1 MSRKREQL
9 RENKRELARQ
19 LGVSGKEV
27 PSALI
32 ENERVTEPRLLLST
46 LSVGVV
52 KRGFLQKP
60 QKTSLAVALYVVD
73 RSGARKVRT
82 VCGHATV
89 AKVGSVA
96 VEGVVSVVR
105 DGDEVVRYRR
115 PGHFVVV
122 AVAAEGA
129 AVNVD
134 AFDSDAFALVVG
146 GGTVAIGSAEVGKLT
161 VPASAGVAA
170 GVAAGGAAVFTGE
183 AVWRAAAVVAVAVV
197 DRVKT
202 TLQLPLHSDDGR
214 FVATLSVDVRL

>member
-46 LSVGVV
+46 VSASVV
-52 KRGFLQKP
+52 KRGFLQKA

-73 RSGARKVRT
+73 RSGARLVRT

-89 AKVGSVA
+89 AKVGSVV
-96 VEGVVSVVR
+96 VEDVVSVVR
-105 DGDEVVRYRR
+105 DGDDVVRYRR
-115 PGHFVVV
+115 PGHFVIV

-129 AVNVD
+129 GINLD
-134 AFDSDAFALVVG
+134 AFDGDDDFAFTAAGARVDV
-146 GGTVAIGSAEVGKLT
+146 GSAEAGKLT
-161 VPASAGVAA
+161 TPVSVGVT
-170 GVAAGGAAVFTGE
+170 GVVTGE
-183 AVWRAAAVVAVAVV
+183 AVWQAAAVVAIAVV

-202 TLQLPLHSDDGR
+202 TLQIPLRSDDGR
-214 FVATLSVDVRL
+214 FVGALAVDVRL